1 MGFGIDTGIASANEV
16 RTAQANNHPSA
27 ERPTAGEMVTRTA
40 APASPHYPHVS
51 SDKPRGLAT
60 DAQLRLLNTML
71 KERGLPMPAAGITF
85 SEASDE
91 IGRLKNIPKAK

>member
-1 MGFGIDTGIASANEV
+1 
-16 RTAQANNHPSA
+16 
-27 ERPTAGEMVTRTA
+27 
-40 APASPHYPHVS
+40 
-51 SDKPRGLAT
+51 
-60 DAQLRLLNTML
+60 ML